1 MSMAIQRIVDEAVAN
16 SHDPE
21 KAGVL
26 LKAAEIL
33 AYMERTSVIRRK

>member
-1 MSMAIQRIVDEAVAN
+1 MSMAIEKVVNEAVAN
-16 SHDPE
+16 AHNPE